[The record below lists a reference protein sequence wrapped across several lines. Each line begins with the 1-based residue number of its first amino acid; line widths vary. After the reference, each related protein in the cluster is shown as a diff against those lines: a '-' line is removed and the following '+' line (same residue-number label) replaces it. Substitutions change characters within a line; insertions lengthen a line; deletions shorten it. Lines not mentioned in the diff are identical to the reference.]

1 MILGTLTALVA
12 ATLALG
18 GCASEENGSAAP
30 SETMSASQTTSAT
43 PSPTPSASA
52 SSAPTLAALDG
63 TWCRATDPSTCLT
76 ISDGRTADGATVALS
91 EEKDGAP
98 CLTASVTAAGGD
110 AFVVF
115 YCAVG
120 QNSANPVKTEEGSA
134 LNLDN
139 VQFERLFS
147 TQAPPYVA
155 TWYRQDELDA
165 ATAG

>member
-18 GCASEENGSAAP
+18 GCAGENGSATP
-30 SETMSASQTTSAT
+30 SETMSASQTASAT

-76 ISDGRTADGATVALS
+76 ISDGKTADGATVALS

-110 AFVVF
+110 AFVVY
-115 YCAVG
+115 YCAIG
-120 QNSANPVKTEEGSA
+120 QSPATPVKTEEGSA

-139 VQFERLFS
+139 AQYERLFS

-155 TWYRQDELDA
+155 TWYRQDQLDA